1 MAKVQFK
8 TYTPNEI
15 VLFPS
20 NLGERIPKDHPVRL
34 LSRIVD
40 GLDLTELIRTYKGGK
55 TKCGGSRDEGVRG
68 KELDNRELGAIE
80 GNEGRHNQM

>member
-40 GLDLTELIRTYKGGK
+40 GLMGHRTKRINVGEMKSG
-55 TKCGGSRDEGVRG
+55 
-68 KELDNRELGAIE
+68 
-80 GNEGRHNQM
+80 